1 MSVLV
6 TGGAGYIGSHV
17 VKDLVE
23 NDYDVITVDNLQKGH
38 KKAVLGGKLIVGD
51 IKDTEFLQEV
61 FSFNKIK
68 AVVHLAADSLVG
80 ESMEDPGKYYHNNLD
95 NGIKLLDVMLENGV
109 KNIVFSSTAA
119 VYGEPEEVPIK
130 EDHPINPDNPYGESK
145 YFFEKVME
153 RYDQLF
159 DLNFIS
165 LRYFNAAGA
174 DPSGMIG
181 EDHDPETHLI
191 PLVLDT
197 ALGKRDKLYIF
208 GADYETR
215 DGTCVRDYIHVNDL
229 ASAHTLALQALMKGK
244 KSSIYN
250 LGNGEGYTVKE
261 VIETAR
267 KVTGKIIP
275 AENSERRPG
284 DPAVLIAS
292 SKKIQKELNWQA
304 EYPDLKTIIETAWNW
319 HQKGGFK
326 K

>member
-1 MSVLV
+1 MSILV

-17 VKDLVE
+17 VKDLIE
-23 NDYDVITVDNLQKGH
+23 NDYDVITVDNLKKGH

-51 IKDTEFLQEV
+51 ITDLEFLKEV
-61 FSFNKIK
+61 FSYNEIE

-80 ESMEDPGKYYHNNLD
+80 ESMENPGKYYHNNFD
-95 NGIKLLDVMLENGV
+95 NGIKLLDVMLEHGV

-119 VYGEPEEVPIK
+119 VYGEPQQVPIK
-130 EDHPINPDNPYGESK
+130 EDHPIKPTNPYGESK
-145 YFFEKVME
+145 YFFEKAME
-153 RYDQLF
+153 RYNKLF
-159 DLNFIS
+159 DLNYMS

-174 DPSGMIG
+174 DPSGEIG

-208 GADYETR
+208 GNDYDTR

-229 ASAHTLALQALMKGK
+229 AKAHILALQALMQGK
-244 KSSIYN
+244 DSGIYN
-250 LGNGEGYTVKE
+250 LGNGEGYTVRE

-267 KVTGKIIP
+267 KVTNKEIP
-275 AENSERRPG
+275 AENSSRREG

-292 SKKIQKELNWQA
+292 SKKIKNELNWQA
-304 EYPDLKTIIETAWNW
+304 DYPELEKIIETAWNW
-319 HQKGGFK
+319 HQKGGF
-326 K
+326 

>member
-1 MSVLV
+1 MSILV

-17 VKDLVE
+17 VKDLIE
-23 NDYDVITVDNLQKGH
+23 NDYDVITVDNLKKGH

-51 IKDTEFLQEV
+51 ITDSEFLKEV
-61 FSFNKIK
+61 FSYNEIE

-80 ESMEDPGKYYHNNLD
+80 ESMENPGKYYHNNFD
-95 NGIKLLDVMLENGV
+95 NGIKLLDVMLEHGV

-119 VYGEPEEVPIK
+119 VYGEPQQVPIK
-130 EDHPINPDNPYGESK
+130 EDHPIKPTNPYGESK
-145 YFFEKVME
+145 YFFEKAME
-153 RYDQLF
+153 RYNKLF
-159 DLNFIS
+159 DLNYMS

-174 DPSGMIG
+174 DPSGEIG

-208 GADYETR
+208 GNDYDTR

-229 ASAHTLALQALMKGK
+229 AKAHILALQALMQGK
-244 KSSIYN
+244 DSGIYN
-250 LGNGEGYTVKE
+250 LGNGEGYTVRE

-267 KVTGKIIP
+267 KVTNKEIP
-275 AENSERRPG
+275 AENSSRREG

-292 SKKIQKELNWQA
+292 SKKIKNELNWQA
-304 EYPDLKTIIETAWNW
+304 DYPELEKIIETAWNW
-319 HQKGGFK
+319 HKKGGF
-326 K
+326 

>member
-1 MSVLV
+1 MSILV

-23 NDYDVITVDNLQKGH
+23 NDFDVLTVDNLQKGH
-38 KKAVLGGKLIVGD
+38 KKAVLDGKLIVGD
-51 IKDTEFLQEV
+51 IKDIDFLNEV
-61 FSFNKIK
+61 FSYNEIE

-80 ESMEDPGKYYHNNLD
+80 ESMENPGKYYHNNLD
-95 NGIKLLDVMLENGV
+95 NGIKLLDVMQEHNV
-109 KNIVFSSTAA
+109 NNIVFSSTAA
-119 VYGEPEEVPIK
+119 VYGEPEQIPIK
-130 EDHPINPDNPYGESK
+130 EDHPIRPGNPYGESK

-153 RYDQLF
+153 RYDNLF

-174 DPSGMIG
+174 DPSGKIG

-197 ALGKRDKLYIF
+197 ALGKREKLYIF
-208 GADYETR
+208 GNDYDTR

-229 ASAHTLALQALMKGK
+229 ATAHTLALKALFKGK
-244 KSSIYN
+244 DSNIYN

-267 KVTGKIIP
+267 EVTGQEIP
-275 AENSERRPG
+275 TENSDRRPG

-292 SKKIQKELNWQA
+292 SKKIKEKLNWQA
-304 EYPDLKTIIETAWNW
+304 DYPELETIIQTAWNW
-319 HQKGGFK
+319 HQKGGF
-326 K
+326 

>member
-23 NDYDVITVDNLQKGH
+23 NDFDVITVDNLQKGH

-51 IKDTEFLQEV
+51 IKDSEFLQEV
-61 FSFNKIK
+61 FSYNKIE

-80 ESMEDPGKYYHNNLD
+80 ESMENPGKYYHNNLD
-95 NGIKLLDVMLENGV
+95 NGIKLLDVMQEHNV
-109 KNIVFSSTAA
+109 NNIVFSSTAA
-119 VYGEPEEVPIK
+119 VYGEPEQIPIK
-130 EDHPINPDNPYGESK
+130 EDHPIRPGNPYGESK

-153 RYDQLF
+153 RYDNLF

-174 DPSGMIG
+174 DPSGKIG

-197 ALGKRDKLYIF
+197 ALGKREKLYIF
-208 GADYETR
+208 GNDYDTR

-229 ASAHTLALQALMKGK
+229 ATAHTLALKALFKGK
-244 KSSIYN
+244 DSNIYN

-267 KVTGKIIP
+267 EVTGQEIP
-275 AENSERRPG
+275 TENSDRRPG

-292 SKKIQKELNWQA
+292 SKKIKEKLNWQA
-304 EYPDLKTIIETAWNW
+304 DYPELETIIQTAWNC
-319 HQKGGFK
+319 HQKGGF
-326 K
+326 

>member
-1 MSVLV
+1 MSILV

-17 VKDLVE
+17 IKDLIE
-23 NDYDVITVDNLQKGH
+23 NDFDVITVDNLKKGH

-51 IKDTEFLQEV
+51 ITDTEFLKEV
-61 FSFNKIK
+61 FSYNEIE

-80 ESMEDPGKYYHNNLD
+80 ESMENPGKYYHNNFD
-95 NGIKLLDVMLENGV
+95 NGIKLLDVMLEHDV

-119 VYGEPEEVPIK
+119 VYGEPQQIPIK
-130 EDHPINPDNPYGESK
+130 ENHPIDPTNPYGESK
-145 YFFEKVME
+145 YFFEKAME
-153 RYDQLF
+153 RYDKLF
-159 DLNFIS
+159 DLNYMS

-174 DPSGMIG
+174 DLSGKIG

-208 GADYETR
+208 GNDYDTR

-229 ASAHTLALQALMKGK
+229 AKAHTLALQALMEGK
-244 KSSIYN
+244 ESRIYN

-267 KVTGKIIP
+267 KVTNQEIP
-275 AENSERRPG
+275 AENSSRREG

-292 SKKIQKELNWQA
+292 SAKIKKELNWQA
-304 EYPDLKTIIETAWNW
+304 DYPELEKIIETAWNW
-319 HQKGGFK
+319 HKKGGF
-326 K
+326 

>member
-1 MSVLV
+1 MSILV

-17 VKDLVE
+17 VKDLIE
-23 NDYDVITVDNLQKGH
+23 NDFDVITVDNLKKGH

-51 IKDTEFLQEV
+51 ITDSEFLKEV
-61 FSFNKIK
+61 FSYNEIE

-80 ESMEDPGKYYHNNLD
+80 ESMENPGKYYHNNFD
-95 NGIKLLDVMLENGV
+95 NGIKLLDVMLEHGV

-119 VYGEPEEVPIK
+119 VYGEPQQIPIK
-130 EDHPINPDNPYGESK
+130 EDHPIDPTNPYGESK
-145 YFFEKVME
+145 YFFEKAME
-153 RYDQLF
+153 RYDKLF
-159 DLNFIS
+159 DLNYMS

-174 DPSGMIG
+174 DLSGKIG

-208 GADYETR
+208 GNDYDTR

-229 ASAHTLALQALMKGK
+229 AKAHTLALEALIQGK
-244 KSSIYN
+244 DSRIYN
-250 LGNGEGYTVKE
+250 LGNGEGYTVRE

-267 KVTGKIIP
+267 RVTNKEIP
-275 AENSERRPG
+275 AENSSRREG

-292 SKKIQKELNWQA
+292 SAKIRQELNWQA
-304 EYPDLKTIIETAWNW
+304 DYPELEKIIETAWNW
-319 HQKGGFK
+319 HKKGGF
-326 K
+326 

>member
-1 MSVLV
+1 MSILV

-23 NDYDVITVDNLQKGH
+23 NDFDVLTVDNLQKGH
-38 KKAVLGGKLIVGD
+38 KKAVLDGKLIVGD
-51 IKDTEFLQEV
+51 IKDIDFLNEV
-61 FSFNKIK
+61 FSYNEIE

-80 ESMEDPGKYYHNNLD
+80 ESMENPGKYYHNNLD
-95 NGIKLLDVMLENGV
+95 NGIKLLDVMQEHNV
-109 KNIVFSSTAA
+109 NNIVFSSTAA
-119 VYGEPEEVPIK
+119 VYGEPEQIPIK
-130 EDHPINPDNPYGESK
+130 EDHPIRPGNPYGESK

-153 RYDQLF
+153 RYDNLF

-174 DPSGMIG
+174 DPSGKIG

-197 ALGKRDKLYIF
+197 ALGKREKLYIF
-208 GADYETR
+208 GNDYDTR

-229 ASAHTLALQALMKGK
+229 ATAHTLALKALFKGK
-244 KSSIYN
+244 DSNIYN

-267 KVTGKIIP
+267 EVTGQEIP
-275 AENSERRPG
+275 AENSDRRPG

-292 SKKIQKELNWQA
+292 SKKIKEKLNWQA
-304 EYPDLKTIIETAWNW
+304 DYPELETIIQTAWNW
-319 HQKGGFK
+319 HQKGGF
-326 K
+326 

>member
-1 MSVLV
+1 MSILV

-17 VKDLVE
+17 VKDLIE
-23 NDYDVITVDNLQKGH
+23 NDFDVITVDNLEKGH

-51 IKDTEFLQEV
+51 ITDSEFLKEV
-61 FSFNKIK
+61 FSYNEIE

-80 ESMEDPGKYYHNNLD
+80 ESMEAPGKYYHNNFD
-95 NGIKLLDVMLENGV
+95 NGIKLLDVMLEHGV

-119 VYGEPEEVPIK
+119 VYGEPQQIPIK
-130 EDHPINPDNPYGESK
+130 EDHPIDPTNPYGESK
-145 YFFEKVME
+145 YFFEKAME
-153 RYDQLF
+153 RYDKLF
-159 DLNFIS
+159 DLNYMS

-174 DPSGMIG
+174 DLSGKIG

-208 GADYETR
+208 GNDYDTR

-229 ASAHTLALQALMKGK
+229 AKAHTLALEALIQGK
-244 KSSIYN
+244 DSRIYN
-250 LGNGEGYTVKE
+250 LGNGEGYTVRE

-267 KVTGKIIP
+267 KVTNQEIP
-275 AENSERRPG
+275 AENSSRREG

-292 SKKIQKELNWQA
+292 SKKIKQELNWQA
-304 EYPDLKTIIETAWNW
+304 DYPELEKIIETAWNW
-319 HQKGGFK
+319 HKKGGF
-326 K
+326 